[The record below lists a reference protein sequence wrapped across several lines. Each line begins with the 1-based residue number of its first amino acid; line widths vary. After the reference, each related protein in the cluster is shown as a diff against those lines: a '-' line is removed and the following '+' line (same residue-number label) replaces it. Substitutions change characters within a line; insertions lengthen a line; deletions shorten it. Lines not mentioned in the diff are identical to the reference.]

1 MRPHRLFSSKK
12 RALHEGLYPLSKLA
26 RQPDIPALEGL
37 YTSPLSFSRPEA
49 PLNIVNAMADHQA
62 MMDTIRDGHINKA
75 RAEIPDCPEERANH
89 IKSFA
94 YFQDASMAAIG
105 AIPQAAWLEQPV
117 TNPDIHRLADE
128 IRTRQT
134 KTLASG
140 IDHIMADLRESVS
153 HDQRAVG
160 HHHTALV
167 ILVEY
172 FRDPY
177 EGEAGTGWLEDA
189 QAHRACLLASE
200 NAIVISN
207 YIRLL
212 GFDAKAHTHTASDL
226 CLQKLAVASGLAWN
240 IDKANQNNDGQNND
254 DQNND
259 FSASAPFIGKRF
271 GLAVVSTD
279 MEMRHDLPLAPK
291 ADQPQSVLNGIGWK
305 LGTDSAKSAFNQDPF
320 ARRDYKDSALPL
332 EKLKRVDSP
341 TTYMDEVNIPRVPKR
356 TDMFARAQ
364 FGDMGRDNQKAA
376 TAGYYAIKAA
386 PSAAQ
391 RRALGAF
398 VLLQD
403 GEPHCSPAIQID
415 PSEAADHIKAASY
428 FLGVDAAGLS
438 RCPDWSWYSHDA
450 RGDVLVPPHD
460 QAISMVIDQGYETME
475 GASGDDWISV
485 AQSMR
490 AYLRFS
496 LLGGVIAR
504 QLRNMGYLAKAHTVL
519 DGEVLQP
526 PLLLLSGLGE
536 VSRIGEVILHPYLGP
551 RLKSGVVT
559 TNLVFDHD
567 RPIDFGLQ
575 NFCNNCQKCARECP
589 SGAITAG
596 PKTMFNGYEIWKSD
610 SQKCTSYRI
619 TTKGGAMCGR
629 CMKTCPWNLE
639 GLFAEAPFRWMASN
653 MPVMAKALAGLD
665 DMVGRGNINEVKK
678 WWWDIALADDGSY
691 RPAPHPVNR
700 RGISPKLEIAHAD
713 QTMAVY
719 PAPLAPHPW
728 PYPYP
733 MDREAGI
740 KAYEQM
746 ISAQE
751 YQTRLRNGERGHL
764 HIYAQDT
771 GSPVL
776 PVIISQVDA
785 LTDTIS
791 RYQLSREDG
800 GALPPWTAGGHIDVV
815 VAPEYLRAYSLCGNP
830 ADTDKYEIAVLKE
843 EEGRGGSRLLHRIF
857 TTGRKLFISPPV
869 NHFEL
874 VEDADYTLLMGGGIG
889 ITPML
894 TFAHR
899 LYQLGRPF
907 EIHYSVSSAAELA
920 FADEWAE
927 FGWADRVH
935 LHISE
940 QGSRLDA
947 DTLFSASNKHAHIYI
962 CGPDAY
968 MASIRQSGLDAGFE
982 DEHIHIEYFSVP
994 EQPDYIN
1001 LPFRLK
1007 IASTGQ
1013 EIPVTADQ
1021 SAADALN
1028 QHGFA
1033 IDVKCA
1039 DGLCGV
1045 CQCGII
1051 SGAVEHRD
1059 FVLSKSQQKT
1069 RMILCQSRAKTE
1081 DSEIEIEL

>member
-254 DQNND
+254 GQNND
-259 FSASAPFIGKRF
+259 FRASAPFIGKRF

-291 ADQPQSVLNGIGWK
+291 ADQPHSVLNGIGWK
-305 LGTDSAKSAFNQDPF
+305 LGTDSAKSSFNQDPF

-619 TTKGGAMCGR
+619 TTK
-629 CMKTCPWNLE
+629 
-639 GLFAEAPFRWMASN
+639 
-653 MPVMAKALAGLD
+653 
-665 DMVGRGNINEVKK
+665 
-678 WWWDIALADDGSY
+678 
-691 RPAPHPVNR
+691 
-700 RGISPKLEIAHAD
+700 
-713 QTMAVY
+713 
-719 PAPLAPHPW
+719 
-728 PYPYP
+728 
-733 MDREAGI
+733 
-740 KAYEQM
+740 
-746 ISAQE
+746 
-751 YQTRLRNGERGHL
+751 
-764 HIYAQDT
+764 
-771 GSPVL
+771 
-776 PVIISQVDA
+776 
-785 LTDTIS
+785 
-791 RYQLSREDG
+791 
-800 GALPPWTAGGHIDVV
+800 
-815 VAPEYLRAYSLCGNP
+815 
-830 ADTDKYEIAVLKE
+830 
-843 EEGRGGSRLLHRIF
+843 
-857 TTGRKLFISPPV
+857 
-869 NHFEL
+869 
-874 VEDADYTLLMGGGIG
+874 
-889 ITPML
+889 
-894 TFAHR
+894 
-899 LYQLGRPF
+899 
-907 EIHYSVSSAAELA
+907 
-920 FADEWAE
+920 
-927 FGWADRVH
+927 
-935 LHISE
+935 
-940 QGSRLDA
+940 
-947 DTLFSASNKHAHIYI
+947 
-962 CGPDAY
+962 
-968 MASIRQSGLDAGFE
+968 
-982 DEHIHIEYFSVP
+982 
-994 EQPDYIN
+994 
-1001 LPFRLK
+1001 
-1007 IASTGQ
+1007 
-1013 EIPVTADQ
+1013 
-1021 SAADALN
+1021 
-1028 QHGFA
+1028 
-1033 IDVKCA
+1033 
-1039 DGLCGV
+1039 
-1045 CQCGII
+1045 
-1051 SGAVEHRD
+1051 
-1059 FVLSKSQQKT
+1059 
-1069 RMILCQSRAKTE
+1069 
-1081 DSEIEIEL
+1081 